1 MNIKAKLLALTAA
14 LALSSVAAAGDFLLT
29 VTPGL
34 SAQQYSEQ
42 SIQYTA
48 QARAEYGN
56 IVFADL
62 PLWNRAIAN
71 AEAAAR
77 LEPNNPTY
85 VQNAAML
92 YAQAGWWLPAFERF
106 NALRQ
111 QVSLNDAALDMGAKV
126 ARNLGYM
133 AMQRG
138 DNAEARLYY
147 TESLSY
153 RDDAQVRQMLARLE
167 NTL

>member
-1 MNIKAKLLALTAA
+1 MNIKAFALTAA
-14 LALSSVAAAGDFLLT
+14 LALSGLAVAAGDFLLT

-34 SAQQYSEQ
+34 TAQQYSQE
-42 SIQYTA
+42 SITYTA

-56 IVFADL
+56 VVFADL

-71 AEAAAR
+71 AEAAVR

-85 VQNAAML
+85 LLNAAML
-92 YAQAGWWLPAFERF
+92 YAEAKWWLPAFERF

-111 QVSLNDAALDMGAKV
+111 QVSLDDTALDMGAKV

-138 DNAEARLYY
+138 DASQARLYY

-153 RDDAQVRQMLARLE
+153 RDDASVRQMLARLE